1 MAILVYA
8 GMVARMRQMG
18 AGMAGWAER
27 VQVAVPGG

>member
-8 GMVARMRQMG
+8 GMVARMGQMG